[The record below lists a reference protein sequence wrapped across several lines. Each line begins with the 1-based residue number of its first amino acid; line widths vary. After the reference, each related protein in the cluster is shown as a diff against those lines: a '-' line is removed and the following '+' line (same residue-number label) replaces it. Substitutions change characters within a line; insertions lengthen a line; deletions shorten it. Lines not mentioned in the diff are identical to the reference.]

1 MRLQPTEIVG
11 VEWCDA
17 DAVRE
22 HAAAA
27 AAELLTAVDA
37 GDLPVYREAPKAP
50 E

>member
-1 MRLQPTEIVG
+1 MHLQATEIVG
-11 VEWCDA
+11 VEWCDD

-27 AAELLTAVDA
+27 ATELLAAVDA
-37 GDLPVYREAPKAP
+37 GDLPAYREAPRAP

>member
-1 MRLQPTEIVG
+1 MKLQPTEIVS

-27 AAELLTAVDA
+27 AAELLGAVDS
-37 GDLPVYREAPKAP
+37 GDLPAYREAPKA
-50 E
+50 EE